1 MGKKAQCFQ
10 IKRQH
15 NLPQKAGNNS
25 NTVVPK
31 FYPTYYNPYYSGY
44 SYGYNYGHSDYYGY
58 YGYYYYGNLGY
69 YGSYFY
75 DYFLEDNYDFVIK
88 QTLLS
93 LNENCLLHLADATDN
108 QIYIDTFVDE
118 LWNNPKHQV
127 YHELSD
133 GLYCIF
139 KSFVDIT
146 QHQLSKSYTEM
157 VHQNQITKYSL
168 GYLRDKLVQA
178 FKELDYE
185 IFQKYEL
192 KKIFCY
198 KISNHLLSTLF
209 MLLFKPYVT
218 FNKSFKF
225 EPFRL
230 YCTQVM
236 QYINSLPPD
245 KRQEYLLKE
254 KPSILSAYVLLKD
267 FYEFI
272 NKHFAKE
279 FCTGKF
285 GNSGELALAL
295 TEQFISWASD
305 LFNEN
310 TNTDLDFE
318 EAQDQSSNNENS
330 NNSNENQSS
339 NSGENQNLA
348 RDSKNQFRESQADQ
362 TRTNRKNSRPQSKYE
377 NKSKKIKDKLENVRS
392 LLQEAKSELEKS
404 KNNNSVSK
412 QLSSYLQNYFNNKL
426 KPGDLLESAGLSEYL
441 KQSIQDRLEHNVG
454 KNLENI
460 LNLYKMIKD
469 FQENVGKTVGTE
481 ISNGL
486 YLTDIMQNIHNS
498 IRLDEL
504 VKSIGQLKKVQ
515 SKKRYS
521 LIAQDDLKYIL
532 SGDLSRLASSELTY
546 LDDDLIYLFYRKW
559 LEKNLLCYTDIP
571 HKKEEGDV
579 IIFVDESGS
588 MSGPHITHAYSLVYY
603 LAQELWK
610 KNRKIYLVKFS
621 SDYTCHFKLNGN
633 DRLKELLKLLSTF
646 KAGGTTI
653 SYPLY
658 AMLYYLLD
666 LRLGSQKK
674 KQVERLNKAISTI
687 SDCFSPPKLSTDTN
701 KLSSDHPYQILKTEY
716 RCGTNVDIVI
726 ITDGYTD
733 ISRFNENALKD
744 LCDIKKDLEVNIYGL
759 FVTSQTDW
767 VRLNKNE
774 LRRRLK
780 SSIGALYYCCDEVVT
795 LLSTVEGLQLLSN
808 EKNEDILDLV
818 LKDKHHAAL

>member
-10 IKRQH
+10 IKKHH
-15 NLPQKAGNNS
+15 NLPSNKDNNGNN
-25 NTVVPK
+25 VVSK
-31 FYPTYYNPYYSGY
+31 FYPVYYSPYYSGY
-44 SYGYNYGHSDYYGY
+44 NYGYNYGRSNYYGY

-93 LNENCLLHLADATDN
+93 LNENCLLHLADSADN
-108 QIYIDTFVDE
+108 QIYIDAFVDE

-127 YHELSD
+127 YHELSER
-133 GLYCIF
+133 LYNAF
-139 KSFVDIT
+139 RSFVNIT
-146 QHQLSKSYTEM
+146 NRQLSNS
-157 VHQNQITKYSL
+157 ITKMDCKSQAIKHSL
-168 GYLRDKLVQA
+168 NDIYKKLVTA
-178 FKELDYE
+178 FEELDHE
-185 IFQKYEL
+185 VFQKYEL

-209 MLLFKPYVT
+209 MLFFKPYVT

-230 YCTQVM
+230 YCTQLM
-236 QYINSLPPD
+236 QYINNLPTD

-254 KPSILSAYVLLKD
+254 QSSILSAYVLLKD

-272 NKHFAKE
+272 NNHFAKE
-279 FCTGKF
+279 FYTGKF
-285 GNSGELALAL
+285 DNSEELALAL
-295 TEQFISWASD
+295 TEQFINWASD

-310 TNTDLDFE
+310 TNNDLDFE
-318 EAQDQSSNNENS
+318 EAQDQSADNGHS
-330 NNSNENQSS
+330 NNSNGNQSS
-339 NSGENQNLA
+339 GNNKNQNLA
-348 RDSKNQFRESQADQ
+348 NDSKNQSEGYHNNQKH
-362 TRTNRKNSRPQSKYE
+362 TNHKNSRPQSKYE
-377 NKSKKIKDKLENVRS
+377 NKSKRIKDQLENVRS
-392 LLQEAKSELEKS
+392 LLQEAKSELEAS
-404 KNNNSVSK
+404 KNSNNVSK

-426 KPGDLLESAGLSEYL
+426 KPGGLLESSGLSEFL
-441 KQSIQDRLEHNVG
+441 KHSIQDRIELYV
-454 KNLENI
+454 KQNLERV
-460 LNLYKMIKD
+460 LNLYKMVKD
-469 FQENVGKTVGTE
+469 FQENVGKSIGTE

-486 YLTDIMQNIHNS
+486 YLTDIVKNIHNS

-504 VKSIGQLKKVQ
+504 IKSIGQLRKVQ

-532 SGDLSRLASSELTY
+532 GSDLSRLASSELTY
-546 LDDDLIYLFYRKW
+546 LDEDLIYLFYRKW

-621 SDYTCHFKLNGN
+621 SDYTFHFKLNGT

-646 KAGGTTI
+646 KAGGTVI

-658 AMLYYLLD
+658 AILYYLLD
-666 LRLGSQKK
+666 LRLGAQKK
-674 KQVERLNKAISTI
+674 KLVERLNKTLAII
-687 SDCFSPPKLSTDTN
+687 SDGFSAPKLSTDSR
-701 KLSSDHPYQILKTEY
+701 KLLPDHPYQILKEEY

-733 ISRFNENALKD
+733 VCRFDKDALKD
-744 LCDIKKDLEVNIYGL
+744 FCDIKKSLEINIYGL
-759 FVTSQTDW
+759 FVTNQTNW
-767 VRLNKNE
+767 VGLNKNE
-774 LRRRLK
+774 LRRQLK

-795 LLSTVEGLQLLSN
+795 LLSTEDGLQLLSN

-818 LKDKHHAAL
+818 LKDKHYAST